1 MFLYAY
7 KLYIQFA
14 GCVRIRRAQL
24 DIAAKCLD
32 FVSDVPRKHNGC
44 FLKSF
49 ITSERN
55 LRVWKSFYKEMY
67 KQCLYILIYSLFLF
81 FFFKKN
87 LVITVNYFPGQRV
100 PCGWLND

>member
-24 DIAAKCLD
+24 DVAAKCLD
-32 FVSDVPRKHNGC
+32 FVSDVPGKHNGC

-81 FFFKKN
+81 FFKKN